1 MNKKNLFSLLPLVV
15 MVMLTISLFSCGG
28 DDDNSPNGGG
38 SYDLVDGVHVNPQK
52 LLALDVY
59 KGENAKSKIHF
70 DMSYDAKGRLTDV
83 IASVYRTLSDG
94 NTQTDKA
101 KILSIDYD
109 LRFIEYYH
117 KEKYSY
123 NSTTHGYDVTPVY
136 ERAFFNLNSNGYI
149 ATLDNCELSYNNDGY
164 LVGKKDSKTMWTFA
178 YGEND
183 VIKYMVERLKT
194 GNIDIYFSVDAAR
207 AFCHDILS
215 GKLCKLAQ
223 REKERC
229 AKSGEQYPKEVYISP
244 LGGTTEEK
252 AKERNLRT
260 DGKAIS
266 RLFKLSPGSKADF
279 VFTAE
284 QRPGHT
290 DKNKGI
296 IIPEG
301 GKPEVLIRVSCTKE
315 QLKELA
321 LALQEHMLAF
331 TTSQYVHNGY
341 ARQQKKK

>member
-1 MNKKNLFSLLPLVV
+1 
-15 MVMLTISLFSCGG
+15 MLTISLFSCGG

-38 SYDLVDGVHVNPQK
+38 SYDLVDGVHVNPHK

-94 NTQTDKA
+94 NTQTEKA

-194 GNIDIYFSVDAAR
+194 GNIDIYYTHYGAKNGDMYFSVNNPDKFSEWDSYPTISDCRTASVL
-207 AFCHDILS
+207 ILYQAGLFGRIS
-215 GKLCKLAQ
+215 QQCINLAGSSNKNAIIEQ
-223 REKERC
+223 ISDKDGSNLIIRC
-229 AKSGEQYPKEVYISP
+229 S
-244 LGGTTEEK
+244 
-252 AKERNLRT
+252 
-260 DGKAIS
+260 
-266 RLFKLSPGSKADF
+266 F
-279 VFTAE
+279 VF
-284 QRPGHT
+284 
-290 DKNKGI
+290 K
-296 IIPEG
+296 
-301 GKPEVLIRVSCTKE
+301 
-315 QLKELA
+315 
-321 LALQEHMLAF
+321 
-331 TTSQYVHNGY
+331 
-341 ARQQKKK
+341 

>member
-1 MNKKNLFSLLPLVV
+1 
-15 MVMLTISLFSCGG
+15 MLTISLFSCGG

-38 SYDLVDGVHVNPQK
+38 SYDLVDGVYVNPQK

-94 NTQTDKA
+94 NTQTEKA

-194 GNIDIYFSVDAAR
+194 GNIDIYYTHYGAKNGDMYFSVNNPDKFSEWDSYPTISDCRTASVL
-207 AFCHDILS
+207 ILYQAGLFGRIS
-215 GKLCKLAQ
+215 QQCINLAGSSNKNAIIEQ
-223 REKERC
+223 ISDKDGSNLIIRC
-229 AKSGEQYPKEVYISP
+229 S
-244 LGGTTEEK
+244 
-252 AKERNLRT
+252 
-260 DGKAIS
+260 
-266 RLFKLSPGSKADF
+266 F
-279 VFTAE
+279 VF
-284 QRPGHT
+284 
-290 DKNKGI
+290 K
-296 IIPEG
+296 
-301 GKPEVLIRVSCTKE
+301 
-315 QLKELA
+315 
-321 LALQEHMLAF
+321 
-331 TTSQYVHNGY
+331 
-341 ARQQKKK
+341 

>member
-94 NTQTDKA
+94 NTQTEKA

-194 GNIDIYFSVDAAR
+194 GNIDIYYTHYGAKNGDMYFSVNNPDKFSEWDSYPTISDCRTASVL
-207 AFCHDILS
+207 ILYQAGLFGRIS
-215 GKLCKLAQ
+215 QQCINLAGSSNKNAIIEQ
-223 REKERC
+223 ISDKDGSNLIIRC
-229 AKSGEQYPKEVYISP
+229 S
-244 LGGTTEEK
+244 
-252 AKERNLRT
+252 
-260 DGKAIS
+260 
-266 RLFKLSPGSKADF
+266 F
-279 VFTAE
+279 VF
-284 QRPGHT
+284 
-290 DKNKGI
+290 K
-296 IIPEG
+296 
-301 GKPEVLIRVSCTKE
+301 
-315 QLKELA
+315 
-321 LALQEHMLAF
+321 
-331 TTSQYVHNGY
+331 
-341 ARQQKKK
+341 

>member
-1 MNKKNLFSLLPLVV
+1 MIMNKKNLFSLLPLVV

-149 ATLDNCELSYNNDGY
+149 ATLDNCELSYNNNGY

-194 GNIDIYFSVDAAR
+194 GNIDIYYTHYGAKNGDMYFSVNNPDKFSEWDSYPTISDCRTASVL
-207 AFCHDILS
+207 ILYQAGLFGRIS
-215 GKLCKLAQ
+215 QQCINLAGSSNKNAIIEQ
-223 REKERC
+223 ISDKDGSNLIIRC
-229 AKSGEQYPKEVYISP
+229 S
-244 LGGTTEEK
+244 
-252 AKERNLRT
+252 
-260 DGKAIS
+260 
-266 RLFKLSPGSKADF
+266 F
-279 VFTAE
+279 VF
-284 QRPGHT
+284 
-290 DKNKGI
+290 K
-296 IIPEG
+296 
-301 GKPEVLIRVSCTKE
+301 
-315 QLKELA
+315 
-321 LALQEHMLAF
+321 
-331 TTSQYVHNGY
+331 
-341 ARQQKKK
+341 

>member
-149 ATLDNCELSYNNDGY
+149 ATLDNCELSYNNNGY

-194 GNIDIYFSVDAAR
+194 GNIDIYYTHYGAKNGDMYFSVNNPDKFSEWDSYPTISDCRTASVL
-207 AFCHDILS
+207 ILYQAGLFGRIS
-215 GKLCKLAQ
+215 QQCINLAGSSNKNAIIEQ
-223 REKERC
+223 ISDKDGSNLIIRC
-229 AKSGEQYPKEVYISP
+229 S
-244 LGGTTEEK
+244 
-252 AKERNLRT
+252 
-260 DGKAIS
+260 
-266 RLFKLSPGSKADF
+266 F
-279 VFTAE
+279 VF
-284 QRPGHT
+284 
-290 DKNKGI
+290 K
-296 IIPEG
+296 
-301 GKPEVLIRVSCTKE
+301 
-315 QLKELA
+315 
-321 LALQEHMLAF
+321 
-331 TTSQYVHNGY
+331 
-341 ARQQKKK
+341 

>member
-1 MNKKNLFSLLPLVV
+1 
-15 MVMLTISLFSCGG
+15 MLTISLFSCGG

-59 KGENAKSKIHF
+59 KGENVKSKIHF

-94 NTQTDKA
+94 NTQTEKA

-194 GNIDIYFSVDAAR
+194 GNIDIYYTHYGAKNGDMYFSVNNPDKFSEWDSYPTISDCRTASVL
-207 AFCHDILS
+207 ILYQAGLFGRIS
-215 GKLCKLAQ
+215 QQCINLAGSSNKNAIIEQ
-223 REKERC
+223 ISDKDGSNLIIRC
-229 AKSGEQYPKEVYISP
+229 S
-244 LGGTTEEK
+244 
-252 AKERNLRT
+252 
-260 DGKAIS
+260 
-266 RLFKLSPGSKADF
+266 F
-279 VFTAE
+279 VF
-284 QRPGHT
+284 
-290 DKNKGI
+290 K
-296 IIPEG
+296 
-301 GKPEVLIRVSCTKE
+301 
-315 QLKELA
+315 
-321 LALQEHMLAF
+321 
-331 TTSQYVHNGY
+331 
-341 ARQQKKK
+341 

>member
-194 GNIDIYFSVDAAR
+194 GNIDIYYTHYGAKNGDMYFSVNNPDKFSEWDSYPTISDCRTASVL
-207 AFCHDILS
+207 ILYQAGLFGRIS
-215 GKLCKLAQ
+215 QQCINLAGSSNKNAIIEQ
-223 REKERC
+223 ISDKDGSNLIIRC
-229 AKSGEQYPKEVYISP
+229 S
-244 LGGTTEEK
+244 
-252 AKERNLRT
+252 
-260 DGKAIS
+260 
-266 RLFKLSPGSKADF
+266 F
-279 VFTAE
+279 VF
-284 QRPGHT
+284 
-290 DKNKGI
+290 K
-296 IIPEG
+296 
-301 GKPEVLIRVSCTKE
+301 
-315 QLKELA
+315 
-321 LALQEHMLAF
+321 
-331 TTSQYVHNGY
+331 
-341 ARQQKKK
+341 

>member
-1 MNKKNLFSLLPLVV
+1 
-15 MVMLTISLFSCGG
+15 MLTISLFSCGG

-149 ATLDNCELSYNNDGY
+149 ATLDNCELSYNNNGY

-194 GNIDIYFSVDAAR
+194 GNIDIYYTHYGAKNGDMYFSVNNPDKFSEWDSYPTISDCRTASVL
-207 AFCHDILS
+207 ILYQAGLFGRIS
-215 GKLCKLAQ
+215 QQCINLAGSSNKNAIIEQ
-223 REKERC
+223 ISDKDGSNLIIRC
-229 AKSGEQYPKEVYISP
+229 S
-244 LGGTTEEK
+244 
-252 AKERNLRT
+252 
-260 DGKAIS
+260 
-266 RLFKLSPGSKADF
+266 F
-279 VFTAE
+279 VF
-284 QRPGHT
+284 
-290 DKNKGI
+290 K
-296 IIPEG
+296 
-301 GKPEVLIRVSCTKE
+301 
-315 QLKELA
+315 
-321 LALQEHMLAF
+321 
-331 TTSQYVHNGY
+331 
-341 ARQQKKK
+341 